1 MSIEH
6 ILGRKEPLLY
16 LVTHEEGRAEAAVQ
30 AYCEQQ
36 TPPLP
41 LFRWSSTRGLEKM
54 QRGVVESVKVSEH
67 SDPRVQAQAPLVS
80 VLNYIVNECAHD
92 GVFLLRDVHH
102 YLREGSGFNPA
113 VALTI
118 RALREAKRA
127 TFMTA
132 LPLGVSLG
140 SSGAGG
146 ASGEGVAASS
156 VAGAGGGG
164 RGAWD
169 LGGCG
174 CGAGVRACCC
184 CCFSCCCCCCCCAEK
199 ACACASS
206 CAA

>member
-118 RALREAKRA
+118 RALREAFYELRA
-127 TFMTA
+127 LRKARKLIMLSCEAVIPADLENEVRIFDFP
-132 LPLGVSLG
+132 LPTKDELTTT
-140 SSGAGG
+140 
-146 ASGEGVAASS
+146 
-156 VAGAGGGG
+156 
-164 RGAWD
+164 
-169 LGGCG
+169 
-174 CGAGVRACCC
+174 VRTMNR
-184 CCFSCCCCCCCCAEK
+184 K
-199 ACACASS
+199 AIAIHERDTSF
-206 CAA
+206 